1 MEYLE
6 KSLKTAYGKGGLIMS
21 AKKIRYSHSDRIF
34 YVINHTFLLLSLLVV
49 LFPLL
54 NVIAQSF
61 SSPNAVI
68 TGKVYIWPVDF
79 SLDAYKRIFNNSD
92 LLMGFGNTF
101 FYTIFGTIINVTLTV
116 MAGYPLSKKDFYG
129 KGVIIGMFIFTMIF
143 NGGLIPSYLLVKNL
157 GLYNTRWAI
166 IIPTA
171 MSVWNVMIARTFFQN
186 TIPDE
191 LCESAEIDG
200 ASDIRIIMSMILP
213 LSKPIIAV
221 LTLFYAVDHWNEY
234 FNPMIYLQNK
244 SLLPLQVV
252 LRNILADAKMIE
264 EMANIVN
271 EQQTN
276 SLALVEVLKYA
287 IIVFASIPVL
297 IMYPFVQKYF
307 TQGIMIGSLKG

>member
-1 MEYLE
+1 MVRED
-6 KSLKTAYGKGGLIMS
+6 KKMS
-21 AKKIRYSHSDRIF
+21 MKKIKYSGSDKIF
-34 YVINHTFLLLSLLVV
+34 YIINHTFLLFSLLIV

-54 NVIAQSF
+54 NVVAQSL
-61 SSPNAVI
+61 SSSTAVI
-68 TGKVYIWPVDF
+68 TGKVLIWPVDF

-92 LLMGFGNTF
+92 LLKGFGNSLY
-101 FYTIFGTIINVTLTV
+101 YTLIGTIINVTLTV

-129 KGVIIGMFIFTMIF
+129 KQYIIGAFIFTMIF
-143 NGGLIPSYLLVKNL
+143 NGGLIPSYLLVKDL

-166 IIPTA
+166 LIPNA

-221 LTLFYAVDHWNEY
+221 LTLFYAVDHWNAY
-234 FNPMIYLQNK
+234 FNAMIYLQDKN
-244 SLLPLQVV
+244 LLPLQVV

-271 EQQTN
+271 EQQSN

-297 IMYPFVQKYF
+297 LLYPFVQKYF

>member
-1 MEYLE
+1 MR
-6 KSLKTAYGKGGLIMS
+6 T
-21 AKKIRYSHSDRIF
+21 KKIKYSGTDKIF
-34 YVINHTFLLLSLLVV
+34 YFVNHTFLLFALLIV

-54 NVIAQSF
+54 NVVAQSF

-68 TGKVYIWPVDF
+68 TGKVLIWPVDF

-92 LLMGFGNTF
+92 LIMGFGNTL
-101 FYTIFGTIINVTLTV
+101 FYTFFGTIVNVLLTV

-129 KGVIIGMFIFTMIF
+129 KQVIIAAFIFTMIF
-143 NGGLIPSYLLVKNL
+143 NGGLIPTYLLVKNL

-200 ASDIRIIMSMILP
+200 ASDFRIIVSMILP

-221 LTLFYAVDHWNEY
+221 LTLFYAVDHWNEF
-234 FNPMIYLQNK
+234 FNPMIYLQTK

-271 EQQTN
+271 EQQQN

-297 IMYPFVQKYF
+297 LMYPFVQKYF
-307 TQGIMIGSLKG
+307 TQGIMIGSVKG

>member
-1 MEYLE
+1 
-6 KSLKTAYGKGGLIMS
+6 MS
-21 AKKIRYSHSDRIF
+21 TKKIKYSHTDKIF

-54 NVIAQSF
+54 NVVAQSF
-61 SSPNAVI
+61 SSPTAVI
-68 TGKVYIWPVDF
+68 TGKVFIWPVDF
-79 SLDAYKRIFNNSD
+79 SLDAYKRIFNNQD

-101 FYTIFGTIINVTLTV
+101 FYTIFGTLVNVTLTV

-129 KGVIIGMFIFTMIF
+129 KKAIIGMFIFTMIF

-200 ASDIRIIMSMILP
+200 ASDIKIIASMILP

-221 LTLFYAVDHWNEY
+221 LTLFYAVDHWNEF
-234 FNPMIYLQNK
+234 FNPMIYLQTK
-244 SLLPLQVV
+244 TLLPLQVV

-271 EQQTN
+271 EQQAN

>member
-1 MEYLE
+1 MNT
-6 KSLKTAYGKGGLIMS
+6 KQIK
-21 AKKIRYSHSDRIF
+21 YSGSDRVF
-34 YVINHTFLLLSLLVV
+34 YIINHTFLFFALVIV
-49 LFPLL
+49 FFPLM
-54 NVIAQSF
+54 NVVAQSL
-61 SSPNAVI
+61 SSSNAVI
-68 TGKVYIWPVDF
+68 TGKVFIWPVEF

-92 LLMGFGNTF
+92 LLNGFANSLY
-101 FYTIFGTIINVTLTV
+101 YTVIGTMINVTLTV

-129 KGVIIGMFIFTMIF
+129 KQMIIGMFIFTMIF
-143 NGGLIPSYLLVKNL
+143 SGGLIPSYLLVKNL

-166 IIPTA
+166 LIPNA

-200 ASDIRIIMSMILP
+200 ASDIRIMASMILP

-221 LTLFYAVDHWNEY
+221 LTLFYAVDHWNSY
-234 FNPMIYLQNK
+234 FNAMIYLQNK

-264 EMANIVN
+264 EMANIVS

-297 IMYPFVQKYF
+297 LMYPFVQKHF